1 MLIDWFTVAAQVINF
16 LILVWLLKRFLY
28 KPILRAIDAREQRIQ
43 AQLADADAT
52 KAEAQQERDEF
63 LHKNE
68 AFDQQRAARLSQ
80 ATNEAQAERQRLL
93 DEARQDSDAL
103 RAERQQA
110 LKREQQSLNAEL
122 SRRTREEVFAI
133 ARRALTDLAGASLE
147 VRMSE
152 VFARRLRAL
161 NDDVKEGL
169 TAALETSSAPALVRS
184 TFELPSEQRAAIQSA
199 LNDTLSA
206 EIQVRFETVPDVISG
221 IELSMN
227 GRKVAWSIA
236 DYLVSLE
243 KSVGEL
249 LAEPFNPQAK
259 PEAKPNS
266 GTEPASNEEAE

>member
-28 KPILRAIDAREQRIQ
+28 KPILRAIDAREQRIET
-43 AQLADADAT
+43 QLADADAT

-63 LHKNE
+63 LQKNK

-93 DEARQDSDAL
+93 DKARQDSDAL

-169 TAALETSSAPALVRS
+169 TAALETSSAPVLVRS
-184 TFELPSEQRAAIQSA
+184 TFELPFEQRAAIQSA

-206 EIQVRFETVPDVISG
+206 EIQVRFETVPDGISG

-249 LAEPFNPQAK
+249 LAEPFKPQAK

-266 GTEPASNEEAE
+266 GTEPASSEEAE

>member
-28 KPILRAIDAREQRIQ
+28 KPILRAIDAREQRIE

-93 DEARQDSDAL
+93 DKARQDSDAL

-169 TAALETSSAPALVRS
+169 TAALETSSAPVLVRS
-184 TFELPSEQRAAIQSA
+184 TFELPFEQRAAIQSA
-199 LNDTLSA
+199 LNDTLLA

-221 IELSMN
+221 IELRMN

-249 LAEPFNPQAK
+249 LAEPFKPQAK

-266 GTEPASNEEAE
+266 GTEPASWEEAE

>member
-28 KPILRAIDAREQRIQ
+28 KPILRAIDAREQRIE

-63 LHKNE
+63 MQKNK

-169 TAALETSSAPALVRS
+169 TAALETSSAPVLVRS
-184 TFELPSEQRAAIQSA
+184 TFELPFEQRAAIQSA
-199 LNDTLSA
+199 LNDTLLA

-221 IELSMN
+221 IELRMN

-249 LAEPFNPQAK
+249 LAEPFKPQAK

-266 GTEPASNEEAE
+266 GTEPASWEEAE